1 MEFLGIPTTEWIGYI
16 ATIIL
21 LSSFTMK
28 TLKSLR
34 IVNSIACM
42 LFIVYGLK
50 ISSTPVILSN
60 AAIFGINLYYLI
72 LKKKK

>member
-16 ATIIL
+16 ATVIL

>member
-16 ATIIL
+16 ATVIL

-28 TLKSLR
+28 TLKFLR